1 MRGSFASL
9 KDDGEKQATA
19 TAEAKATAKSG
30 ASLLGGEDFF
40 FQALFFEE
48 VGVVAF
54 VGEEFVVG
62 A

>member
-1 MRGSFASL
+1 MGRMRGSFAAL

-19 TAEAKATAKSG
+19 TAKAKGG
-30 ASLLGGEDFF
+30 ALLLGCEDFF

-48 VGVVAF
+48 VAVVAAA
-54 VGEEFVVG
+54 GEEFVVG